1 MEILFA
7 IGLGQGVTLSLLLF
21 LKSGAKKNASWLI
34 GVFILC
40 VSAFIS
46 TPLLNSIF
54 GEPRGSF
61 IVDPLILLIGP
72 SFYGY
77 IISLSG
83 GLSFKRLSFHTIPFF
98 LYLPLLIYFY
108 QNLSVDFNSPQ
119 SLQSVYSSSFALVLG
134 LFKFL
139 HLFLYIGLGFY
150 ALQKHQVKIKKYFSN
165 LKGKDLA
172 WLKYILVG
180 LLSLSILSFLLYL
193 LALQLPDQQAL
204 ITSINLILLM
214 AFLFVIAIYSF
225 RQETIFDSSF
235 DWIRDVEQSPPVKLK
250 SELIPKYEK
259 SGLKKNEIERINNK
273 LDDFIDAKGF
283 LNPELSLTTLSEDVG
298 VAPHKISEVLSKH
311 RKTSFYDLINSHR
324 IEAVKSALKDP
335 AFSHLSV
342 LGIAYDCGYNSK
354 STFNTAFKKFT
365 GQNPSEYR
373 KLSN

>member
-1 MEILFA
+1 METIFA
-7 IGLGQGVTLSLLLF
+7 VGLGQGVTLSLLIF
-21 LKSGAKKNASWLI
+21 LKSAAKGNASWLI

-40 VSAFIS
+40 VSAYIS
-46 TPLLNSIF
+46 SPLLNSIF
-54 GEPRGSF
+54 GEPNGSF
-61 IVDPLILLIGP
+61 MVDPLILLIGP

-83 GLSFKRLSFHTIPFF
+83 SLSLKRLSVHAIPFV
-98 LYLPLLIYFY
+98 LYVPILFYFFRNI
-108 QNLSVDFNSPQ
+108 NLDLSSSQ
-119 SLQSVYSSSFALVLG
+119 SIHLVYSSSFALILG

-139 HLFLYIGLGFY
+139 HLFLYTGIGFY
-150 ALQKHQVKIKKYFSN
+150 ALQKHQEKIKHYFSN
-165 LKGKDLA
+165 LKGKDLV

-193 LALQLPDQQAL
+193 LAVQLPDQQEL
-204 ITSINLILLM
+204 ITTINLILLM
-214 AFLFVIAIYSF
+214 AFLFAISIYSF

-235 DWIRDVEQSPPVKLK
+235 DWIRNAEQSLPLSPK
-250 SELIPKYEK
+250 SDSIPKYEK
-259 SGLKKNEIERINNK
+259 SGLKNDEIESINNQ
-273 LDDFIDAKGF
+273 LDEFIHAKGF
-283 LNPELSLTTLSEDVG
+283 MNPELSLTALSEELG

-335 AFSHLSV
+335 SYSHLSV

-365 GQNPSEYR
+365 GLNPSEYR
-373 KLSN
+373 KLSI

>member
-1 MEILFA
+1 METLFA

-21 LKSGAKKNASWLI
+21 LKSGAKRNASWLI

-40 VSAFIS
+40 VSAHIS
-46 TPLLNSIF
+46 SPLLNSIF

-61 IVDPLILLIGP
+61 MVDPLILLIGP

-83 GLSFKRLSFHTIPFF
+83 GLSFKRLSVHAIPFF

-108 QNLSVDFNSPQ
+108 QNVSADFSSPQ
-119 SLQSVYSSSFALVLG
+119 SLQSVYSSTFALALG

-150 ALQKHQVKIKKYFSN
+150 GLKKHQDKVKQYFSN

-172 WLKYILVG
+172 WLKSILIG

-193 LALQLPDQQAL
+193 LAVQLPDQQAL
-204 ITSINLILLM
+204 ITTINLILLM
-214 AFLFVIAIYSF
+214 AFLFAIAIYSF

-235 DWIRDVEQSPPVKLK
+235 DWIPDVEQSPPINLK

-259 SGLKKNEIERINNK
+259 SGLKKNEIESINNK

-283 LNPELSLTTLSEDVG
+283 LNPELSLTTLSEELG
-298 VAPHKISEVLSKH
+298 VAPHKISEVLSKY
-311 RKTSFYDLINSHR
+311 RKTSFYDLINFHR

-335 AFSHLSV
+335 AFNHLSV

-354 STFNTAFKKFT
+354 SSFNTAFKKFT
-365 GQNPSEYR
+365 GLNPSEYR
-373 KLSN
+373 KLTS